1 MRKILSFLTASAV
14 SLAVASTAST
24 ANAAVYIPTKTTDS
38 AGTCTPQDCS
48 LREAI
53 LAANQN
59 PGDDVILL
67 HAGTYTLSI
76 PGTGE
81 DLGATGDLD
90 IQGNLVLLGDGAGT
104 TIIDGGGLDRI
115 FQVPAGVTAEIRD
128 VTLRNGKGTGLG
140 GAVLNAGTLTIT
152 RSVLTGNSSVAGT
165 AGPGYGGALYSNGAS
180 SSLTVTDST
189 IAGNSAQSGG
199 GGLAVGGNLT
209 LANVTISANHADS
222 NFGGGLYIYGTAHAT
237 VNNITITGNSAL
249 QGGGLLVEN
258 NPFIGTAPAI
268 SNSIIAG
275 NTATTSFPDCWGP
288 VDSSYNLIGIN
299 TNTSCNGPSAARND
313 QVGTAATPID
323 PKLDLLQAAGGPTPT
338 HPLKPG
344 SPALDAGS
352 PAAVGSARACEA
364 TDQRGATRPATLGAG
379 RCDIGAFEKT
389 TACVAGGP
397 FLCLSANRFQVVAS
411 WKTASGATGS
421 AQGVELTPDSGYFW
435 FFDRTNVELTLKVLN
450 ACSLNSKFWVF
461 LSGATDVQVTLTVTD
476 TKTGTVRMYTNPLNH
491 TFTTVTDTSAFGNC
505 P

>member
-1 MRKILSFLTASAV
+1 MRRIISFLTASAV
-14 SLAVASTAST
+14 SMALAAA
-24 ANAAVYIPTKTTDS
+24 AHAAVYIPTRTTDS

-76 PGTGE
+76 AGAGE

-90 IQGNLVLLGDGAGT
+90 INGNLLLMGDGAGT

-115 FQVPAGVTAEIRD
+115 FQVPAGVTAEIHD

-140 GAVLNAGTLTIT
+140 GAILSAGTLTLT
-152 RSVLTGNSSVAGT
+152 RVLLSGNASVAG
-165 AGPGYGGALYSNGAS
+165 ADGPGYGGALYSNGAS

-189 IAGNSAQSGG
+189 LFGNTAQSGG
-199 GGLAVGGNLT
+199 GGLAAGGNLT
-209 LANVTISANHADS
+209 LANDTISANHADS

-237 VNNITITGNSAL
+237 IDNITVTGNSAL

-258 NPFIGTAPAI
+258 NPFIGTAPEI

-275 NTATTSFPDCWGP
+275 NTATTSQPDCWGP
-288 VDSSYNLIGIN
+288 VNSSYNLIGIG
-299 TNTSCNGPSAARND
+299 TSCNGPSAARND
-313 QVGTAATPID
+313 QVGTAAAPID
-323 PKLDLLQAAGGPTPT
+323 PKLDVLQSAGGPTPT
-338 HPLKPG
+338 QPLKPG
-344 SPALDAGS
+344 SVALDAGS
-352 PAAVGSARACEA
+352 PAAPGSARACEA
-364 TDQRGATRPATLGAG
+364 TDQRGATRPASLGAG
-379 RCDIGAFEKT
+379 RCDLGAFEKT

-397 FLCLSANRFQVVAS
+397 TLCLSGNRFQVVAT
-411 WKTASGATGS
+411 WKTAAGATGS

-435 FFDRTNVELTLKVLN
+435 FFDPTNVELTLKVLN
-450 ACSLNSKFWVF
+450 ACSLNNRYWVF

-476 TKTGTVRMYTNPLNH
+476 TKNGSVKIYTNPVSH
-491 TFTTVTDTSAFGNC
+491 TFLTVTDTNAFATC

>member
-1 MRKILSFLTASAV
+1 MRKIISFLTASAV
-14 SLAVASTAST
+14 SLAVASTAH
-24 ANAAVYIPTKTTDS
+24 AAVYIPTKTTDS
-38 AGTCTPQDCS
+38 AGACTPQDCS

-59 PGDDVILL
+59 PGEDVILL

-81 DLGATGDLD
+81 DAGATGDLD
-90 IQGNLVLLGDGAGT
+90 IQGNLVLLGDGAST
-104 TIIDGGGLDRI
+104 TVIDGGGLDRI

-128 VTLRNGKGTGLG
+128 VTLRNGKAPGLG
-140 GAVLNAGTLTIT
+140 GAILNAGTLTLT
-152 RSVLTGNSSVAGT
+152 RSVLSGNSSI
-165 AGPGYGGALYSNGAS
+165 AGPEGAGSGGALYSNGTS

-189 IAGNSAQSGG
+189 LFGNSAQSGG

-222 NFGGGLYIYGTAHAT
+222 NFGGGLYVYGTAHST
-237 VNNITITGNSAL
+237 IDNITVSGNSAL

-258 NPFIGTAPAI
+258 NAFIGTAPVV

-288 VDSSYNLIGIN
+288 VDSGYNLIGIG
-299 TNTSCNGPSAARND
+299 TGCNGPSAARND
-313 QVGTAATPID
+313 QVGTAAAPID

-338 HPLKPG
+338 QPLKPG
-344 SPALDAGS
+344 SVALDAGNPAS
-352 PAAVGSARACEA
+352 PGSPRACEA
-364 TDQRGATRPATLGAG
+364 TDQRGATRPASLGAG
-379 RCDIGAFEKT
+379 RCDLGAFEKT

-397 FLCLSANRFQVVAS
+397 FLCLSANRFQVVAT
-411 WKTASGATGS
+411 WKTAAGATGT
-421 AQGVELTPDSGYFW
+421 AQGVELTPNSGYFW
-435 FFDRTNVELTLKVLN
+435 FFDPTNVELTLKVLN
-450 ACSLNSKFWVF
+450 ACSLNNRYWVF

-476 TKTGTVRMYTNPLNH
+476 TQTGSVKIYTNPLNH
-491 TFTTVTDTSAFGNC
+491 TFSTVTDTNAFATC

>member
-1 MRKILSFLTASAV
+1 MRKILTFLTASAV
-14 SLAVASTAST
+14 SLALAATTAT
-24 ANAAVYIPTKTTDS
+24 AHAAVYIPTKTADS

-59 PGDDVILL
+59 PGEDVILL
-67 HAGTYTLSI
+67 HAGTYTLTI
-76 PGTGE
+76 PGTNE

-90 IQGNLVLLGDGAGT
+90 VEDNLMLLGDGAT
-104 TIIDGGGLDRI
+104 ATIIDGGGLDRI
-115 FQVPAGVTAEIRD
+115 FQVPAGVSAEIRD
-128 VTLRNGKGTGLG
+128 VTLRNGKAPGLG
-140 GAVLNAGTLTIT
+140 GALLNAGSVTIA
-152 RSVLTGNSSVAGT
+152 RSVLTGNKSVAGT
-165 AGPGYGGALYSNGAS
+165 AGPGSGGALYSSGAN

-199 GGLAVGGNLT
+199 GGLAIAGNLT

-222 NFGGGLYIYGTAHAT
+222 NFGGGLYIYGSAHAT
-237 VNNITITGNSAL
+237 ANNITVAGNSAL
-249 QGGGLLVEN
+249 QGGGLLAEDN
-258 NPFIGTAPAI
+258 NPFIGVAPVI

-288 VDSSYNLIGIN
+288 VDSSYNLVGIG
-299 TNTSCNGPSAARND
+299 TGCKGPSAALND
-313 QVGTAATPID
+313 QVGTAATPVD
-323 PKLDLLQAAGGPTPT
+323 PKLDLLQVAGGSTPT

-344 SPALDAGS
+344 SSALDAGS
-352 PAAVGSARACEA
+352 AASPESPRACEA
-364 TDQRGATRPATLGAG
+364 ADQRGATRPATLGAG
-379 RCDIGAFEKT
+379 RCDLGAFEKT

-397 FLCLSANRFQVVAS
+397 FLCLSANRFQVVAT
-411 WKTASGATGS
+411 WKTAAGATGS
-421 AQGVELTPDSGYFW
+421 AQAVELTPDSGYFW

-461 LSGATDVQVTLTVTD
+461 LSGGTDVQVILTVTD
-476 TKTGTVRMYTNPLNH
+476 TKTGTVKIYTNPLNH
-491 TFTTVTDTSAFGNC
+491 TFSTVTDTSAFGNC

>member
-1 MRKILSFLTASAV
+1 MRKILTLLTASAV
-14 SLAVASTAST
+14 SLAMASA
-24 ANAAVYIPTKTTDS
+24 AHAAVYIPTKTTDS

-59 PGDDVILL
+59 PGEDVILL

-76 PGTGE
+76 AGADE

-90 IQGNLVLLGDGAGT
+90 IEGNLILLGDGAGT

-128 VTLRNGKGTGLG
+128 VTLRNGKAPGLG
-140 GAVLNAGTLTIT
+140 GAILANGSVTIE
-152 RSVLTGNSSVAGT
+152 RCVLTGNSSVAG
-165 AGPGYGGALYSNGAS
+165 ADGPGYGGALYSNGAT

-189 IAGNSAQSGG
+189 ITGNTAKSGG
-199 GGLAVGGNLT
+199 GGLAAGGNLT
-209 LANVTISANHADS
+209 LTNVTLSANHADA
-222 NFGGGLYIYGTAHAT
+222 NFGGGLYIFGTAHAT
-237 VNNITITGNSAL
+237 ANNITVAGNTAL

-275 NTATTSFPDCWGP
+275 NTAATSFPDCWGP

-299 TNTSCNGPSAARND
+299 TGCNGPSASRND
-313 QVGTAATPID
+313 QVGTAAIPVD
-323 PKLDLLQAAGGPTPT
+323 PKLDVLQAAGGPTPT
-338 HPLKPG
+338 LPLKPG
-344 SPALDAGS
+344 SPALDAGNPASSGS
-352 PAAVGSARACEA
+352 PRACEA
-364 TDQRGATRPATLGAG
+364 TDQRGAKRPATLGAG
-379 RCDIGAFEKT
+379 RCDLGAFEKT
-389 TACVAGGP
+389 TACVGGGP
-397 FLCLSANRFQVVAS
+397 FLCLSANRFQVVAT
-411 WKTASGATGS
+411 WKTLAGATGS

-435 FFDRTNVELTLKVLN
+435 FFDPSNVELTLKVLN

-461 LSGATDVQVTLTVTD
+461 LSGVTDVQVTLTVTD
-476 TKTGTVRMYTNPLNH
+476 TKTGMVRIYTNPQSH